1 LFVWFTQGYSMSFT
15 KEPMRFYAIKLT
27 SSNGS
32 VIRSVVAIDGN
43 VSKLVPLVEHKFKG
57 FKMEAKEITGS
68 QFDADSRKYGNFFD
82 PAWF

>member
-1 LFVWFTQGYSMSFT
+1 
-15 KEPMRFYAIKLT
+15 
-27 SSNGS
+27 
-32 VIRSVVAIDGN
+32 VIRSAVAIDGN